1 MENIENIKEISKN
14 ISLVYRYIGENIIA
28 ELEDIDLTPGLSIL
42 LIGIMR
48 NEGSNQRSL
57 ADIVHINTAT
67 VSKNLRILEKRGFI
81 VRHIDPDNR
90 RSFIINIT
98 EAGIEK
104 AKESLSIQYA
114 VWDKIF
120 DNFTK
125 KELQSLSYLS
135 RKVNKNI
142 EILRKG

>member
-14 ISLVYRYIGENIIA
+14 ISLVYRYIGENVIA

-57 ADIVHINTAT
+57 ADIVHIDTAT

-104 AKESLSIQYA
+104 ATESLSIQYA

-125 KELQSLSYLS
+125 KELKSLSYLS